1 MEVPCGGCFCR
12 RRRGK
17 VRAGSGV
24 MYGAVIPGCAGR
36 VSCDAVSYSVRR
48 SGGVSRVPYQSVR
61 VSPGICSPSV
71 AAPGAALVT
80 SARGTVRGGARPLL
94 ALQDSLLRGPG
105 RRRGRNC
112 PSPRPALLPR
122 RPRRSLRFCLF
133 VSVSGAPLRPHRRR
147 HACHERALRE
157 QPGVPYDAIV
167 STSSAPRSGSLSR
180 REPFLAPDIIRWFF
194 RSTNTRLFHTSFV
207 CMRLSLYTKRLKK
220 QNKKKKNAKRRF
232 RRRHSEET

>member
-167 STSSAPRSGSLSR
+167 STSSAPRPGSLSR
-180 REPFLAPDIIRWFF
+180 RGAFSCPGYHQVVFQVYKHKAVSHFL
-194 RSTNTRLFHTSFV
+194 RLHEAV
-207 CMRLSLYTKRLKK
+207 PLHEKVKKTKQK
-220 QNKKKKNAKRRF
+220 QKR
-232 RRRHSEET
+232 